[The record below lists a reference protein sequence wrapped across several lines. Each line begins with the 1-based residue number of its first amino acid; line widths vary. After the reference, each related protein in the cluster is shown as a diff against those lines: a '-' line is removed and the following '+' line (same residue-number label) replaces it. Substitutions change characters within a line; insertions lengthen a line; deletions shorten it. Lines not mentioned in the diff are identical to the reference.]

1 MSRFTKTLSLLA
13 AAGMS
18 ILISVNATASE
29 ESAAIAERLKPVG
42 EVCMSGDECAAAP
55 VAAAPAG
62 PRSGKEVYET
72 KCFTCHG
79 AGVAG
84 APKFGDAG
92 AWAPRIG
99 KGLDTLYTHALN
111 GFNAMPAKG
120 MCMDCSDDEV
130 KHAVDHMVD
139 NSK

>member
-18 ILISVNATASE
+18 ILISVSASASE

-55 VAAAPAG
+55 VAAAPAA
-62 PRSGKEVYET
+62 PRSGEEVYKT

-92 AWAPRIG
+92 EWAPRIG

-130 KHAVDHMVD
+130 KQAVDYMTSQ
-139 NSK
+139 SK